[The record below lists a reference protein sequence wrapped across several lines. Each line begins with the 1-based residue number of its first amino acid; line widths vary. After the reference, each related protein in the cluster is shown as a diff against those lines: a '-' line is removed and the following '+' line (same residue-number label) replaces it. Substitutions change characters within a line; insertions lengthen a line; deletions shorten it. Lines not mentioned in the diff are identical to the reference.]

1 MSGNKNKKPE
11 APKPSG
17 FDQKPNDFYRGS
29 RGFSK
34 PFGSPSTVRG
44 KGFIGMRRGSR

>member
-1 MSGNKNKKPE
+1 MKTSKLK

-17 FDQKPNDFYRGS
+17 FDQKPQDFFRGS
-29 RGFSK
+29 HGFTK
-34 PFGSPSTVRG
+34 PFGQVNPVRG